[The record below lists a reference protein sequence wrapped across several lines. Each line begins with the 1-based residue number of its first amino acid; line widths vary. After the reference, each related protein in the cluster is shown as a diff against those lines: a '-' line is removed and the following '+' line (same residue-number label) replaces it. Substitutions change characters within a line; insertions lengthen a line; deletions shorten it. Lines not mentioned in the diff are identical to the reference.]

1 MAVNVVQTAL
11 SSRRF
16 NRWLLVIATIVL
28 VAGVIAIVVT
38 QFGNTAPKAD
48 NPNPTGPPV
57 ALPKD
62 QPNIRFPAAAWKV
75 AQTFIYSAVS
85 RKDLA
90 SSYRLADANVR
101 AGLTL
106 AEWKSGNIQVPFF
119 PTSKIIRYNWKNG
132 NYAHPR
138 AAGQNVFLVPAK
150 GSEQPVTP
158 FWIELVKVGKGA
170 KAHWVVDYF
179 GALRGPPVPHE

>member
-1 MAVNVVQTAL
+1 MAVNVVQSAL

-38 QFGNTAPKAD
+38 QFGNTAPKAE
-48 NPNPTGPPV
+48 NPNPTGPPI

-90 SSYRLADANVR
+90 DSYKLADDNVR
-101 AGLTL
+101 AGFTL
-106 AEWKSGNIQVPFF
+106 REWKSGNIQVPYF

-138 AAGQNVFLVPAK
+138 AAGQNIWLVPTKDSGQAMA
-150 GSEQPVTP
+150 P
-158 FWIELVKVGKGA
+158 FWIELVKVGNGA

-179 GALRGPPVPHE
+179 GALKGPPVPHE

>member
-1 MAVNVVQTAL
+1 MAVNVVQSAL

-38 QFGNTAPKAD
+38 QFGNTAPKTE
-48 NPNPTGPPV
+48 NPNPTGPPI

-85 RKDLA
+85 RQNLA
-90 SSYRLADANVR
+90 ASYKLADPNVR
-101 AGLTL
+101 AGFTL
-106 AEWKSGNIQVPFF
+106 DEWKSGNIQVPYF

-138 AAGQNVFLVPAK
+138 AVGQNIWLAPAK
-150 GSEQPVTP
+150 GSGQSLTP

>member
-16 NRWLLVIATIVL
+16 NRWMLVIGTIVL
-28 VAGVIAIVVT
+28 VAGVVAIVVT
-38 QFGNTAPKAD
+38 RFGNTAKPEE
-48 NPNPTGPPV
+48 NPNPTGPPI

-75 AQTFIYSAVS
+75 AQQFIYTAVS
-85 RKDLA
+85 RQNLA
-90 SSYRLADANVR
+90 ASYKLADANVR
-101 AGLTL
+101 AGFTL
-106 AEWKSGNIQVPFF
+106 GEWKSGNIQVPYF
-119 PTSKIIRYNWKNG
+119 PASKIIRYNWKNG

-138 AAGQNVFLVPAK
+138 AVGQNVWLVPAK
-150 GSEQPVTP
+150 GSGQKLTP

-170 KAHWVVDYF
+170 NAHWVVDYF
-179 GALRGPPVPHE
+179 GSLQGPPVPHE